1 MPVSTN
7 HQHVFIISQA
17 LKNPITSKI
26 LNDQNILS
34 PWVRISELKELGFYW
49 DKEWIRWTDSEN
61 NPHRVIRYTLVHDFE
76 ELTTRGE
83 EILRLAKR
91 YR

>member
-49 DKEWIRWTDSEN
+49 DKEWIRWTDSDS
-61 NPHRVIRYTLVHDFE
+61 NPHRVIRYSLVHDFTR
-76 ELTTRGE
+76 LTTRGE
-83 EILRLAKR
+83 EVLRLAKR

>member
-1 MPVSTN
+1 MPVSTD
-7 HQHVFIISQA
+7 HQHVFIKNKA

-34 PWVRISELKELGFYW
+34 PWRRISELKELGFCW
-49 DKEWIRWTDSEN
+49 DKEWIRWLDSEN
-61 NPHRVIRYTLVHDFE
+61 NPHRVIRYTLVHDFK

-83 EILRLAKR
+83 EVLRLAKR